1 MGGNPALEPA
11 SDGQRFLLANRLQSV
26 SPVPITVVLNWQA
39 GLKNKTEPREYR
51 SDGMRQTFRLGSRL
65 LIMWLKS
72 INFVNGLITALPTS
86 ELCRSAYQRRPR

>member
-39 GLKNKTEPREYR
+39 GLKK
-51 SDGMRQTFRLGSRL
+51 
-65 LIMWLKS
+65 
-72 INFVNGLITALPTS
+72 
-86 ELCRSAYQRRPR
+86 